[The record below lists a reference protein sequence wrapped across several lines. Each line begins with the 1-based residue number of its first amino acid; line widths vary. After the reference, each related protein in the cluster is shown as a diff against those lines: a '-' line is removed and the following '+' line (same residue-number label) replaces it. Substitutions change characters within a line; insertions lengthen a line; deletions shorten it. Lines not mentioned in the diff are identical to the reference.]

1 MTYDVKYVRRPD
13 YIHAIVTGQNSR
25 ENFLHY
31 TDDVLAECRRAQCR
45 RTLIEDKLTGP
56 RMSDGEIFIVATEA
70 SRRALGFY
78 EALAFV
84 DELRALRDRPG
95 VTRDS
100 PSMRSVGYRQFWSY
114 LENEDTLEEARD
126 KALFATRQ
134 LAKRQLTWL
143 RSESSIIS
151 VNPLEDG
158 VLDTISKHLA
168 QRLG

>member
-1 MTYDVKYVRRPD
+1 MKQVEQPSRTVVQPTFNIHSTMTATRLSSNMTYDVQYVRRPD

-84 DELRALRDRPG
+84 DEQIG
-95 VTRDS
+95 ETRYFAETVAVNRGI
-100 PSMRSVGYRQFWSY
+100 PIAVFH
-114 LENEDTLEEARD
+114 NVEEAER
-126 KALFATRQ
+126 
-134 LAKRQLTWL
+134 WL
-143 RSESSIIS
+143 LST
-151 VNPLEDG
+151 NPSTGQD
-158 VLDTISKHLA
+158 
-168 QRLG
+168 